1 MNIGLLGGSFDPV
14 HRAHLALAHAAQQ
27 ALQLDELR
35 FVPAGQPWQKLQAL
49 GESAITP
56 AADRLAML
64 QAAIED
70 AGHPQGWV
78 LERCELDRDGPS
90 YSIDTVTALQAVAP
104 LAPAEPAAPAEP
116 GAPTSQWFLII
127 GQDQLARLHTWRRWR
142 ELLQRVT
149 LAVAARPGAALE
161 VPAEVRAA
169 AQAAHPPQGWE
180 MVPLPRL
187 DISSTD
193 IRRRVAAG
201 ADISG
206 LVSPGVARYIAGRP
220 LYAEPARGHG
230 AHRS

>member
-14 HRAHLALAHAAQQ
+14 HRAHLALARAAQQ
-27 ALQLDELR
+27 ALQLDEVR
-35 FVPAGQPWQKLQAL
+35 FVPAGQPWQKLQA
-49 GESAITP
+49 GENAITP

-70 AGHPQGWV
+70 AGHPQGWL
-78 LERCELDRDGPS
+78 LERCEIERDGPS
-90 YSIDTVTALQAVAP
+90 YSIDTVTALQAA
-104 LAPAEPAAPAEP
+104 APAAPA
-116 GAPTSQWFLII
+116 AQWFLII

-180 MVPLPRL
+180 MVPLPPL

-193 IRRRVAAG
+193 IRRRIAAG